1 MRTRTPDVEVTR
13 TMAPEEVPYLMT
25 ARQVA
30 GWTGLQYDTVRKMA
44 KRGALRPLRIGGR
57 PMFRRDWIMD
67 DAAKEGR
74 VDVIC
79 AGKVRRTGREK

>member
-1 MRTRTPDVEVTR
+1 MRARTPDVEVTR

-30 GWTGLQYDTVRKMA
+30 GWTG
-44 KRGALRPLRIGGR
+44 
-57 PMFRRDWIMD
+57 
-67 DAAKEGR
+67 R

-79 AGKVRRTGREK
+79 ARRSRRVS